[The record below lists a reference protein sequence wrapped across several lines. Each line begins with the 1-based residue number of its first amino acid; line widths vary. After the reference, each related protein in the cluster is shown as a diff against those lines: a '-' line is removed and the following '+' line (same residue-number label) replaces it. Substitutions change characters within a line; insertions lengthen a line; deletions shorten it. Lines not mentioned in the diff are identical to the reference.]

1 MYFAKGNKSVLVGGV
16 APFDRTT
23 KMEKLCG
30 GGGGGGGSGV
40 TSNITWANFDGS
52 GGVAMK

>member
-1 MYFAKGNKSVLVGGV
+1 MYFAKGNKSVLVGGI
-16 APFDRTT
+16 APFDRAT
-23 KMEKLCG
+23 KMEKFC
-30 GGGGGGGSGV
+30 GGGGSGG

>member
-1 MYFAKGNKSVLVGGV
+1 MYFAKGNKSVLVGGI

-23 KMEKLCG
+23 KMEKLC